1 MINSPFSLCD
11 KKILVIGQGEICSS
25 ICSFCRDDG
34 ALVLTEEL
42 VDDID
47 SFVNDC
53 PAFNC
58 LSINIDISQ
67 SVLSQYLSRESIVQS
82 LNSNVINQ
90 VLLVKNLLKKKKF
103 CKGGAIVFTSSLSGI
118 DNVHYADSLNA
129 LSTGAI
135 SGMIK
140 CLALEFASKGIRVN
154 HVRYGVIMT
163 NELLSNQ
170 VLSPKELE
178 EKQKFFPL
186 RRFGRPV
193 DVAGAVL
200 FLLSD
205 ASTWIAGTSLRIDG
219 GYSIL

>member
-1 MINSPFSLCD
+1 MINSPFSLRN
-11 KKILVIGQGEICSS
+11 KNILVIGQGEICDS

-34 ALVLTEEL
+34 AVVLTEEL

-47 SFVNDC
+47 SFVNDS
-53 PAFNC
+53 PLFNC

-67 SVLSQYLSRESIVQS
+67 SVLSQYLSRESMIRS

-90 VLLVKNLLKKKKF
+90 ILLVKSLLKKKKL

-129 LSTGAI
+129 LSAGAI
-135 SGMIK
+135 SSIIK

-154 HVRYGVIMT
+154 HVRYGVVMT

-186 RRFGRPV
+186 RRFGKPI

-205 ASTWIAGTSLRIDG
+205 ASTWITGTSLRVDG
-219 GYSIL
+219 GYSVL